1 MDQVTIIDYDRIYK
15 NFIDE
20 KYLHDGHDEYYYRNQ
35 QVKKPAGGW
44 RHLHSDEIER
54 LVKNSNSA
62 TNWDDIWVTDEF
74 DTSMIRN
81 NHFFGMVRIGRVT
94 RKVLQYHDL
103 RVPIGIT
110 SSSIISCDIGDDVAI
125 HDVHYMANYII
136 GDKSILFNIQEISTT
151 DHSKF
156 GNGTIKEGEPED
168 VRVWLEV
175 MNEIGSRRILP
186 FDGMITAD
194 AYLWA
199 KYTDDTKLQ
208 ERLKEITQA
217 SVDLH
222 RGYYGTIGESC
233 VIKNCWILKDAKV
246 GPHCYIKGA
255 SKLKN
260 VTINSSEEEP
270 SQIGEGVILVNGVTG
285 FGCRIFYSVVA
296 TRFVLGDN
304 CNLKYGARLIHS
316 VLGDNSTIS
325 CCEVLNN
332 IIFPSHE
339 QHHNNSFL
347 ISACV
352 MGQSNMAAGA
362 TMGSNHNSRATDGE
376 IVASRGFWPGLCS
389 SVKHSSKFASFTL
402 LSKADYPN
410 EMNIKL
416 PFCLVSNNAAK
427 DELHLMPAYWWMY
440 NMYAIARNTSKYLKR
455 DKRKRK
461 IQNIEFETLAPDTVE
476 EIIEARKLLE
486 VWVAQAYL
494 RTKGEELS
502 KYEYYDL
509 RECGKNL
516 LYNEPDTVNNLEVL
530 GEKIEKGSR
539 KVVIDKA
546 LKAYHAYG
554 DMIIYYAVT
563 TLLHYLQAH
572 PETDMEAIV
581 AHMKGKR
588 LRKWIN
594 LGGQTVPEEDV
605 DQLRADIR
613 DGKLNTWNEIHHR
626 YDELWDNYQTEK
638 MRHAYFSLMFLYKD
652 DADVMTEEMWREN
665 LDKAIVIQHY
675 ICDQVYISRKKD
687 YDNEIRSVTFRNE
700 AEKIAV
706 VGRIDEVSFVKQIR
720 EKTEAFE
727 AMVNKYKSEHLNNN

>member
-1 MDQVTIIDYDRIYK
+1 MDKVTILPYDRIYQ
-15 NFIDE
+15 NFIDP
-20 KYLHDGHDEYYYRNQ
+20 KYLHDGHDEYYYRDQ
-35 QVKKPAGGW
+35 QVKKPEGGW
-44 RHLHSDEIER
+44 RHLRSDEIER
-54 LVKNSNSA
+54 LVLNNNSA
-62 TNWDDIWVTDEF
+62 SNWDDIWVTDQF
-74 DTSMIRN
+74 DTAMVRN

-94 RKVLQYHDL
+94 RHVLQYHDL
-103 RVPIGIT
+103 RVPVGIT
-110 SSSIISCDIGDDVAI
+110 DSSIISCDIGDDVAV
-125 HDVHYMANYII
+125 HDVHYMANCII
-136 GDKSILFNIQEISTT
+136 GDRCILFNIQEISTT

-175 MNEIGSRRILP
+175 MNEIGSRKIMP
-186 FDGMITAD
+186 FDGMTTAD

-217 SVDLH
+217 SVDIH
-222 RGYYGTIGESC
+222 RGYYGTIGEGC

-285 FGCRIFYSVVA
+285 YGCRIFYSVVA

-362 TMGSNHNSRATDGE
+362 TIGSNHNSRATDGE

-389 SVKHSSKFASFTL
+389 SVKHSSRFASFTL

-410 EMNIKL
+410 ELDIRL

-440 NMYAIARNTSKYLKR
+440 NMYALARNTSKYQSR

-476 EIIEARKLLE
+476 EIIEGRKLLE
-486 VWVAQAYL
+486 VWVAKAYL
-494 RTKGEELS
+494 RSQGEDPDR
-502 KYEYYDL
+502 YEYYNL

-516 LYNEPDTVNNLEVL
+516 LDNEPYTVEKLEVL
-530 GEKIEKGSR
+530 GEKVEKGRR

-554 DMIIYYAVT
+554 DMIVYYAVKT
-563 TLLHYLQAH
+563 CLNYLESH
-572 PETDMEAIV
+572 PGVTMKAIV
-581 AHMKGKR
+581 EHMRGKR

-594 LGGQTVPEEDV
+594 LGGQTMPEEYA

-613 DGKLNTWNEIHHR
+613 DGVLNTWDDIHHR
-626 YDELWDNYQTEK
+626 YDELWKDYQREK
-638 MRHAYFSLMFLYKD
+638 LRHAYFSLMFLYKD
-652 DADVMTEEMWREN
+652 DTDVMTKEMWQEN
-665 LDKAIVIQHY
+665 LDQALRIQQY
-675 ICDQVYISRKKD
+675 ICDQVYESRKKD
-687 YDNEIRSVTFRNE
+687 YDNEIRSATFRNE
-700 AEKIAV
+700 AEKLAV
-706 VGRIDEVSFVKQIR
+706 VGRIDDVSFVKQTR
-720 EKTEAFE
+720 QQTTEFLTL
-727 AMVNKYKSEHLNNN
+727 VQKYKE

>member
-1 MDQVTIIDYDRIYK
+1 MDKVTILPYDRIYQ
-15 NFIDE
+15 NFIDP
-20 KYLHDGHDEYYYRNQ
+20 KYLHDGHDEYYYRDQ
-35 QVKKPAGGW
+35 QVKKPEGGW
-44 RHLHSDEIER
+44 RHLRSDEIER
-54 LVKNSNSA
+54 LVLNNNSA
-62 TNWDDIWVTDEF
+62 SNWDDIWVTDQF
-74 DTSMIRN
+74 DTAMVRN
-81 NHFFGMVRIGRVT
+81 NHFFGMVRIGRIT
-94 RKVLQYHDL
+94 RHVLQYHDL
-103 RVPIGIT
+103 RVPVGIT
-110 SSSIISCDIGDDVAI
+110 DSSIISCDIGDDVAV
-125 HDVHYMANYII
+125 HDVHYMANCII
-136 GDKSILFNIQEISTT
+136 GDRCILFNIQEISTT

-175 MNEIGSRRILP
+175 MNEIGSRKIMP
-186 FDGMITAD
+186 FDGMTTAD

-217 SVDLH
+217 SVDIH
-222 RGYYGTIGESC
+222 RGYYGTIGEGC

-285 FGCRIFYSVVA
+285 YGCRIFYSVVA

-362 TMGSNHNSRATDGE
+362 TIGSNHNSRATDGE

-389 SVKHSSKFASFTL
+389 SVKHSSRFASFTL

-410 EMNIKL
+410 ELDIRL

-440 NMYAIARNTSKYLKR
+440 NMYALARNTSKYQSR

-476 EIIEARKLLE
+476 EIIEGRKLLE
-486 VWVAQAYL
+486 VWVAKAYL
-494 RTKGEELS
+494 RSQGEDPDR
-502 KYEYYDL
+502 YEYYNL

-516 LYNEPDTVNNLEVL
+516 LDNEPYTVEKLEVL
-530 GEKIEKGSR
+530 GEKVEKGRR

-554 DMIIYYAVT
+554 DMIVYYAVKT
-563 TLLHYLQAH
+563 CLNYLESH
-572 PETDMEAIV
+572 PGVTMKAIV
-581 AHMKGKR
+581 EHMRGKR

-594 LGGQTVPEEDV
+594 LGGQTMPEEYA

-613 DGKLNTWNEIHHR
+613 DGVLNTWDDIHHR
-626 YDELWDNYQTEK
+626 YDELWKDYQHEK
-638 MRHAYFSLMFLYKD
+638 LRHAYFSLMFLYKD
-652 DADVMTEEMWREN
+652 DTDVMTKEMWQEN
-665 LDKAIVIQHY
+665 LDQALRIQQY
-675 ICDQVYISRKKD
+675 ICDQVYESRKKD
-687 YDNEIRSVTFRNE
+687 YDNEIRSATFRNE
-700 AEKIAV
+700 AEKLAV
-706 VGRIDEVSFVKQIR
+706 VGRIDDVSFVKQIR
-720 EKTEAFE
+720 QRTKEFLTL
-727 AMVNKYKSEHLNNN
+727 VQKYKE

>member
-1 MDQVTIIDYDRIYK
+1 MDKVTIIDYDRIYK

-35 QVKKPAGGW
+35 QVGKPLDTW

-81 NHFFGMVRIGRVT
+81 NHFFGMVRIGRVS

-110 SSSIISCDIGDDVAI
+110 SSSISSCDIGDDVAI

-136 GDKSILFNIQEISTT
+136 GDRSILFNIQEISTT

-156 GNGTIKEGEPED
+156 GNGTIKEGEPES

-175 MNEIGSRRILP
+175 MNEIGNRKIMP
-186 FDGMITAD
+186 FDGMTTAD

-199 KYTDDTKLQ
+199 KYIDDTKLQ
-208 ERLKEITQA
+208 QRLAEITQN
-217 SVDLH
+217 SVDFH
-222 RGYYGTIGESC
+222 RGYYGTVGESC

-285 FGCRIFYSVVA
+285 YGCRIFYSVVA

-332 IIFPSHE
+332 LIFPSHE

-362 TMGSNHNSRATDGE
+362 TIGSNHNSRATDGE

-389 SVKHSSKFASFTL
+389 SVKHSSRFASFTL

-410 EMNIKL
+410 ELNIML
-416 PFCLVSNNAAK
+416 PFCLVNNNVSK
-427 DELHLMPAYWWMY
+427 DELEVMPAYWWMY
-440 NMYAIARNTSKYLKR
+440 NMYAIARNTSKYLSR

-461 IQNIEFETLAPDTVE
+461 IQNIEFETLAPDTIE
-476 EIIEARKLLE
+476 ETIEARKLLE
-486 VWVAQAYL
+486 VWVAKAYL
-494 RTKGEELS
+494 RSKGKDPEIH
-502 KYEYYDL
+502 EYYDL
-509 RECGKNL
+509 RECGKQL
-516 LYNEPDTVNNLEVL
+516 LDFEPDTVNALEVF
-530 GEKIEKGSR
+530 GEHMEKGHR
-539 KVVIDKA
+539 RVRILKP

-554 DMIIYYAVT
+554 DMIVYYAVKT
-563 TLLHYLQAH
+563 ILTYLETH
-572 PETDMEAIV
+572 PEESIETIV
-581 AHMKGKR
+581 AQMKGMR

-594 LGGQTVPEEDV
+594 LGGQTMPEEYV
-605 DQLRADIR
+605 NQLRADIR
-613 DGKLNTWNEIHHR
+613 EGVLNTWDEIHHR
-626 YDELWDNYQTEK
+626 YDELWKNYQDEK
-638 MRHAYFSLMFLYKD
+638 LRHAYFALMFLYKD
-652 DADVMTEEMWREN
+652 ETDVLTEEMWQEN
-665 LDKAIVIQHY
+665 LDKTIRIQHF
-675 ICDQVYISRKKD
+675 ICDQVYESRKKD
-687 YDNEIRSVTFRNE
+687 YENEFRNATYRNE
-700 AEKIAV
+700 AEKLAV
-706 VGRIDEVSFVKQIR
+706 VGSIEDVSFVKQIR
-720 EKTEAFE
+720 RETEEF
-727 AMVNKYKSEHLNNN
+727 VKLIQKYNTK

>member
-1 MDQVTIIDYDRIYK
+1 MDKVTILPYDRIYQ
-15 NFIDE
+15 NFIDP
-20 KYLHDGHDEYYYRNQ
+20 KYLHDGHDEYYYRDQ
-35 QVKKPAGGW
+35 QVKKPEGGW
-44 RHLHSDEIER
+44 RHLRSDEIER
-54 LVKNSNSA
+54 LVLNNNSA
-62 TNWDDIWVTDEF
+62 SNWDDIWVTDQF
-74 DTSMIRN
+74 DTAMVRN

-94 RKVLQYHDL
+94 RHVLQYHDL
-103 RVPIGIT
+103 RVPVGIT
-110 SSSIISCDIGDDVAI
+110 DSSIISCDIGDDVAV
-125 HDVHYMANYII
+125 HDVHYMANCII
-136 GDKSILFNIQEISTT
+136 GDRCILFNIQEISTT

-175 MNEIGSRRILP
+175 MNEIGSRKIMP
-186 FDGMITAD
+186 FDGMTTAD

-199 KYTDDTKLQ
+199 KYVDDTKLQ

-217 SVDLH
+217 SVDIH
-222 RGYYGTIGESC
+222 RGYYGTIGEGC

-285 FGCRIFYSVVA
+285 YGCRIFYSVVA

-362 TMGSNHNSRATDGE
+362 TIGSNHNSRATDGE

-389 SVKHSSKFASFTL
+389 SVKHSSRFASFTL

-410 EMNIKL
+410 ELDIRL

-440 NMYAIARNTSKYLKR
+440 NMYALARNTSKYQSR

-476 EIIEARKLLE
+476 EIIEGRKLLE
-486 VWVAQAYL
+486 VWVAKAYL
-494 RTKGEELS
+494 RSQGEDPDR
-502 KYEYYDL
+502 YEYYNL

-516 LYNEPDTVNNLEVL
+516 LDNEPYTVEKLEVL
-530 GEKIEKGSR
+530 GEKVEKGRR

-554 DMIIYYAVT
+554 DMIVYYAVKT
-563 TLLHYLQAH
+563 CLNYLESH
-572 PETDMEAIV
+572 PGVTMKAIV
-581 AHMKGKR
+581 EHMRGKR

-594 LGGQTVPEEDV
+594 LGGQTMPEEYA

-613 DGKLNTWNEIHHR
+613 DGVLNTWDDIHHR
-626 YDELWDNYQTEK
+626 YDELWKDYQREK
-638 MRHAYFSLMFLYKD
+638 LRHAYFSLMFLYKD
-652 DADVMTEEMWREN
+652 DTDVMTKEMWQEN
-665 LDKAIVIQHY
+665 LDQALRIQQY
-675 ICDQVYISRKKD
+675 ICDQVYESRKKD
-687 YDNEIRSVTFRNE
+687 YDNEIRSATFRNE
-700 AEKIAV
+700 AEKLAV
-706 VGRIDEVSFVKQIR
+706 VGRIDDVSFVKQTR
-720 EKTEAFE
+720 QQTTDFLTL
-727 AMVNKYKSEHLNNN
+727 VQKYKE

>member
-1 MDQVTIIDYDRIYK
+1 
-15 NFIDE
+15 
-20 KYLHDGHDEYYYRNQ
+20 
-35 QVKKPAGGW
+35 

-94 RKVLQYHDL
+94 RNVLQYHDL

-110 SSSIISCDIGDDVAI
+110 DSSIISCDIGDDVAI

-136 GDKSILFNIQEISTT
+136 GDRAILFNIQEISTT

-156 GNGTIKEGEPED
+156 GNGTIKEGEPES

-175 MNEIGSRRILP
+175 MNEIGSRKIMP

-199 KYTDDTKLQ
+199 KYTDDTQLQ
-208 ERLKEITQA
+208 ARLKEITQA
-217 SVDLH
+217 SVDFH
-222 RGYYGTIGESC
+222 RGYYGTVGESC

-285 FGCRIFYSVVA
+285 YGCRIFYSVTA

-304 CNLKYGARLIHS
+304 CNLKYGARLINS

-332 IIFPSHE
+332 LIFPSHE

-362 TMGSNHNSRATDGE
+362 TIGSNHNSRATDGE

-389 SVKHSSKFASFTL
+389 SIKHSSRFASFTL

-410 EMNIKL
+410 ELNIML
-416 PFCLVSNNAAK
+416 PFCLVNNNTTAN
-427 DELHLMPAYWWMY
+427 ELEVMPAYWWMY
-440 NMYAIARNTSKYLKR
+440 NMYAIARNTSKYVSR

-476 EIIEARKLLE
+476 EIIEGRKLLE
-486 VWVAQAYL
+486 VWVAKAYL
-494 RTKGEELS
+494 RKKGEDPN

-516 LYNEPDTVNNLEVL
+516 LDNEATTVNSLEVF
-530 GEKIEKGSR
+530 GEHMEKGKR
-539 KVVIDKA
+539 KVRI
-546 LKAYHAYG
+546 LKPLEAYHAYG
-554 DMIIYYAVT
+554 DMITYYAVSN
-563 TLLHYLQAH
+563 LLHYLEAH
-572 PETDMEAIV
+572 PELDIESIV
-581 AHMKGKR
+581 NQMKGKR
-588 LRKWIN
+588 LRKWVN
-594 LGGQTVPEEDV
+594 LGGQTMPEDDV

-613 DGKLNTWNEIHHR
+613 EGKLNNWDEIHRR
-626 YDELWDNYQTEK
+626 YDTLWEDYPAEK

-652 DADVMTEEMWREN
+652 DADVLTKEMWQEN
-665 LDKAIVIQHY
+665 LERAICIQHF
-675 ICDQVYISRKKD
+675 ICDQVYESRKKD
-687 YDNEIRSVTFRNE
+687 YDNEFRNATFRNE
-700 AEKIAV
+700 AEKLAV
-706 VGRIDEVSFVKQIR
+706 VGKIDDVSFVKQIR
-720 EKTEAFE
+720 QETEDF
-727 AMVNKYKSEHLNNN
+727 VSLIQKYRTTH

>member
-1 MDQVTIIDYDRIYK
+1 MDKVTIIDYDRIYK

-20 KYLHDGHDEYYYRNQ
+20 KYLHGHDEYYYRNLQ
-35 QVKKPAGGW
+35 AKKPEGGW

-74 DTSMIRN
+74 DTNMIRN

-110 SSSIISCDIGDDVAI
+110 DSSIMSCDIGDDVAI

-136 GDKSILFNIQEISTT
+136 GDRSILFNIQEISTT

-175 MNEIGSRRILP
+175 MNEIGARRILP

-217 SVDLH
+217 SVDFH

-233 VIKNCWILKDAKV
+233 VIKNCWILKDAKI

-260 VTINSSEEEP
+260 ITINSSEEEP
-270 SQIGEGVILVNGVTG
+270 SQIGEGVIMVNGVTG
-285 FGCRIFYSVVA
+285 YGCRIFYSVTA

-304 CNLKYGARLIHS
+304 CNLKYGARLINS

-332 IIFPSHE
+332 LIFPSHE

-402 LSKADYPN
+402 LSKADYPS
-410 EMNIKL
+410 ELNIML
-416 PFCLVSNNAAK
+416 PFCLVNNNMANN
-427 DELHLMPAYWWMY
+427 ELEVMPAYWWMY

-476 EIIEARKLLE
+476 EIIEGRKLLE
-486 VWVAQAYL
+486 VWVAKAYL
-494 RTKGEELS
+494 RKKGENPD

-516 LYNEPDTVNNLEVL
+516 LDNEPETVKRLEIF
-530 GEKIEKGSR
+530 GEHMEKGKR
-539 KVVIDKA
+539 KVRI
-546 LKAYHAYG
+546 LKPLQAYHAYG
-554 DMIIYYAVT
+554 DMIVYYAVV
-563 TLLHYLQAH
+563 TLMHYLEAH
-572 PETDMEAIV
+572 PETDMEHIV
-581 AHMKGKR
+581 NEMRGKR

-594 LGGQTVPEEDV
+594 LGGQTMPEEYA

-613 DGKLNTWNEIHHR
+613 DGVLNTWDEIHHR
-626 YDELWDNYQTEK
+626 YDELWDNYQHEK
-638 MRHAYFSLMFLYKD
+638 LRHAYFALMFLYKD
-652 DADVMTEEMWREN
+652 ETDVLTEEMWHEN
-665 LDKAIVIQHY
+665 LDQAIRIQHY
-675 ICDQVYISRKKD
+675 ICDQVYESRKKD
-687 YDNEIRSVTFRNE
+687 YDNEFRNATFRNE
-700 AEKIAV
+700 DEKIAV
-706 VGRIDEVSFVKQIR
+706 IGKIDDVSFVKQIR
-720 EKTEAFE
+720 QETEDFVALIQ
-727 AMVNKYKSEHLNNN
+727 KYRNNH